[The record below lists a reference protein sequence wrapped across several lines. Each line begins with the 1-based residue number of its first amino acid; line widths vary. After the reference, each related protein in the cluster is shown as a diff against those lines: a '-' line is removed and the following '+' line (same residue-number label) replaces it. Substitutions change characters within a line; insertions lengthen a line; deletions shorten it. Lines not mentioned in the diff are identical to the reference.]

1 MKKKDKLKSSVV
13 DLLTDI
19 EKKKGI
25 EITIVTGDAGY
36 RLLKEMY
43 FDPIDALEDNN
54 LDMFKKHG
62 VTEIVKGSKKFKI

>member
-1 MKKKDKLKSSVV
+1 MNKKNKLKSSVT

-25 EITIVTGDAGY
+25 EITIVTGDTGHK
-36 RLLKEMY
+36 LLTDFFED
-43 FDPIDALEDNN
+43 DP

>member
-1 MKKKDKLKSSVV
+1 MKKKDKIKSSVT

-25 EITIVTGDAGY
+25 EITIVTGDTGY

-43 FDPIDALEDNN
+43 FDPIDALEDNP